1 MCTQEF
7 QFKTKHISSAKNSV
21 ADALSRF
28 PAQDDDIET
37 GEDHIDALFEHLIV
51 DEVNQQ
57 FEPWIADLATYFK
70 HPGNGHTS
78 NATKRLSLK
87 YAFSDDKIYCRVGT
101 RFVRVPPIHERPN
114 ILNEVHEGHGHFGIN
129 ASWSRLYNE
138 FWWSDCYQELYCHV
152 QSCNQCPL
160 YSSPKDIPTT
170 LKVPVN
176 YLFEQLSIDFVGP
189 LPKTDRGNM
198 HMLVAIEAFSKWPIA
213 VATPNTEA
221 KTVASFLY
229 NQIFTVFGPC
239 THLLSD
245 NGAAFD
251 NEVVDHYLVEQ
262 FNRTLLKA
270 VKKLAMDN
278 PKNWDEHID
287 AVLYAYRTK
296 VHSILNMSPYEF
308 LFGLTPRSVRQ
319 DPLQMFGRTLGFER
333 LNKLSDINNQI
344 DDYNVLN
351 EREYDLKLLPP
362 AKTYEPGTKVVR
374 VRHNKY
380 SKMNISF
387 KSEVFTVVSSFPNG
401 TCQLADKVGRLLKR
415 RINVGSLRQIY
426 LRK

>member
-1 MCTQEF
+1 MVFISRKLLPVETRYPTVEKELLAVIYALRKLRKYLLDREFTLFCDNSAVCYLFNKNEPSQRLQRWIMCTQEF

-198 HMLVAIEAFSKWPIA
+198 HVLVAIEAFSKWPIA

-251 NEVVDHYLVEQ
+251 NEVVDHYL
-262 FNRTLLKA
+262 
-270 VKKLAMDN
+270 
-278 PKNWDEHID
+278 
-287 AVLYAYRTK
+287 
-296 VHSILNMSPYEF
+296 
-308 LFGLTPRSVRQ
+308 GL
-319 DPLQMFGRTLGFER
+319 
-333 LNKLSDINNQI
+333 
-344 DDYNVLN
+344 
-351 EREYDLKLLPP
+351 
-362 AKTYEPGTKVVR
+362 
-374 VRHNKY
+374 
-380 SKMNISF
+380 
-387 KSEVFTVVSSFPNG
+387 
-401 TCQLADKVGRLLKR
+401 
-415 RINVGSLRQIY
+415 
-426 LRK
+426 